1 MTESSMHCELVH
13 LLSIY
18 LVDTYSH
25 IVHVHSRD
33 VHEHLES
40 LTERLSSSQAQFM
53 LAKVIDRLLPL
64 RTRPFYATAKRLAN
78 THMKHTVNKILRL
91 LDVMEEEIAAC
102 FALHAPELVQA
113 DYPHDVN
120 EAGPQQPLLAD
131 EPITENQQDNTSTYG
146 PEEHHVVQGE
156 NTTTA
161 ESTALSK
168 SLRQIALDLL
178 TPYTFFITP
187 LLIGFLIWK
196 AYATKHLQPV
206 ANTLDWIISIVF
218 VSVYVSSVVRLHSY
232 TNATRLPDS
241 PVSSL

>member
-1 MTESSMHCELVH
+1 MTESGMHCELVH
-13 LLSIY
+13 LLSIC

-25 IVHVHSRD
+25 IVHVHGRD
-33 VHEHLES
+33 VHSHLES
-40 LTERLSSSQAQFM
+40 LAERLSGSQVQFM
-53 LAKVIDRLLPL
+53 LAKSKDRLLPL
-64 RTRPFYATAKRLAN
+64 HIKPILVTSEIVAN
-78 THMKHTVNKILRL
+78 THMKHTADKILRL
-91 LDVMEEEIAAC
+91 IDGMEEEIAAC
-102 FALHAPELVQA
+102 LALHAPELVQA
-113 DYPHDVN
+113 DYHNDVN

-131 EPITENQQDNTSTYG
+131 EPITEHQQDNTSTYG

-196 AYATKHLQPV
+196 AYATKHSQPV